1 MSPEE
6 AESRPSV
13 EVSVEDPAFQ
23 RLVPDAAE
31 LARHLFDSVLA
42 EAAPQLRGRTL
53 EVGLRLVDD
62 AAIREL
68 NRTFRGIDRPTD
80 VLSFPA
86 LTPAEAAD
94 PPDPP
99 HPLPLGDVVIARETL
114 EREAAR
120 LGRPVRDH
128 FAHLLAHGL
137 LHLLGFDHLAEEEAR
152 RMEALESRVLR
163 RLGFADP
170 YAEAAG

>member
-6 AESRPSV
+6 AASRPGV
-13 EVSVEDPAFQ
+13 EVAVEDPAFE
-23 RLVPDAAE
+23 RLLPDAAG
-31 LARHLFDSVLA
+31 LAGRLLDAVLA
-42 EAAPQLRGRTL
+42 EAAPHLREHPL

-86 LTPAEAAD
+86 LQPAEVTD
-94 PPDPP
+94 PPGLP
-99 HPLPLGDVVIARETL
+99 HALLLGDVVIARETL
-114 EREAAR
+114 EREAAG

-128 FAHLLAHGL
+128 FAHLLVHGL
-137 LHLLGFDHLAEEEAR
+137 LHLLGFDHGTEEEAE
-152 RMEALESRVLR
+152 RMEALESRILR

-170 YAEAAG
+170 YAETTS